1 MDTKNVRISGFADEI
16 DEALDKQLSA
26 LQKLGMHYVE
36 MRGVDGKGLVRC
48 SDEEIEE
55 IQKKLAAA
63 DVRLSSVGSP
73 IGKVY
78 IDDDFEAHFELY
90 KRTVEIA
97 KKMNT
102 PYIRMFSFWFRE
114 GTNPDDYKDVV
125 VERLTRMIDYAR
137 ANNVILLHENEKDI
151 FGDTIARC
159 KFLMEK
165 LYCDNFKAVFDFANF
180 VQCGEDTW
188 NAYNELRPYIAYIH
202 IKDALYSN
210 GSVVPPGQGD
220 GQLEKILGAMFQDGY
235 DGFLSLEPHLSDF
248 TGFGALEKG
257 EHQQWRSLSGEEA
270 FALAHT
276 SLLNI
281 LNSI

>member
-1 MDTKNVRISGFADEI
+1 MQNKNVYISGFADEI
-16 DEALDKQLSA
+16 DESLDKQLAA

-36 MRGVDGKGLVRC
+36 MRGVDGKGLVHC

-73 IGKVY
+73 IGKVN
-78 IDDDFEAHFELY
+78 IDDDFEAHFDLF

-97 KKMNT
+97 KKMNA
-102 PYIRMFSFWFRE
+102 PYIRMFSFWFPE
-114 GTNPDDYKDVV
+114 GANPDDYTDAV

-137 ANNVILLHENEKDI
+137 EQGVVLLHENEKDI
-151 FGDTIARC
+151 YGDTVARC

-188 NAYNELRPYIAYIH
+188 NAYNELHPYIAYVH
-202 IKDALYSN
+202 IKDAQYSD
-210 GSVVPPGQGD
+210 GSVVPPGDGD
-220 GQLEKILGAMFQDGY
+220 GQLEKILGALIRDGY
-235 DGFLSLEPHLSDF
+235 NGFLSLEPHLSDF

-257 EHQQWRSLSGEEA
+257 DHQQWRSLSGEDA

-276 SLLNI
+276 SLMNI
-281 LNSI
+281 LNRI

>member
-1 MDTKNVRISGFADEI
+1 MDIKNIRISGFADEI
-16 DEALDKQLSA
+16 DEALDKQLTA
-26 LQKLGMHYVE
+26 LQKLDMHYVE
-36 MRGVDGKGLVRC
+36 MRGVDGKGLVHC
-48 SDEEIEE
+48 TDEEIEE

-63 DVRLSSVGSP
+63 DVCLSSVGSP
-73 IGKVY
+73 IGKFY
-78 IDDDFEAHFELY
+78 IDDDFEAHFELF

-97 KKMNT
+97 KKMKA

-114 GTNPDDYKDVV
+114 GMNPDDYKDVV

-137 ANNVILLHENEKDI
+137 EQGVVLLHENEKDI
-151 FGDTIARC
+151 FGDTVSRC

-220 GQLEKILGAMFQDGY
+220 GQLEKILGEMFKDGY
-235 DGFLSLEPHLSDF
+235 NGFLSLEPHLSDF

-281 LNSI
+281 LNRI